1 MGANE
6 IELSDLQRLARS
18 DSPDLAQAVIAFLA
32 QPDPAPEGELPPGA
46 VTLQQMLAQVGYA
59 ALRWVPKKEKRE
71 RILTAW
77 KTYLAQALPPPPPRF
92 ALAELLVSNYERGS
106 DASRA
111 AILHLT
117 KSAPLRY
124 GLWGG
129 LKRIYKRAEA
139 TLDAELFGA
148 LAWSFDHWYT
158 QRHGIEVSAGTLLY
172 LRRRAWRF
180 LRDLGRATPV
190 LYPQFAAEV
199 LRHYHASTRIEGTW
213 IATHVFDAQR
223 GRFTTRTYKG
233 RLPADLAKHRAFS
246 DAWRRSPDALML
258 LLESCHHDA
267 VARFAIQGL
276 RADFPERLRSV
287 TPAWLARLARRELAA
302 PHEFLVETLEGSADF
317 HPSKLRALGL
327 HDAVLA
333 LLTSPSPKAR
343 TYAIA
348 YARAHA
354 ADLPADRVVA
364 LLEDCR
370 HADTR
375 AWCAATLQAA
385 APRALG
391 FATLLR
397 LLNQRET
404 MAWAQK
410 QLTEGFDRDEL
421 PEPFLRDALFG
432 SHAERN
438 WFVAYHAAHWKKA
451 ELDPGFWMRSL
462 DDARARDNYPATQVA
477 LQALAA
483 HPVHT
488 LPTGWLLDA
497 ISLPYGPTVAGW
509 IGAAESLPGLD
520 VERVKGMVFNAALR
534 PTALGVLGNAKL
546 VKAREIGLPWLLAL
560 ARRAD
565 PSLHDFAH
573 RYLLANMKPEDF
585 ADPPS
590 ADAGAARLLDLAL
603 AEKEPEAIRSF
614 AQTYLRCHHPTVGR
628 EQPETKSYR
637 LTPALARAQ
646 FPAARLFNALWDH
659 RPDVRRFA
667 VIIARAD
674 LREWGYLPRVYEL
687 AESEHREVRA
697 VAYDAL
703 LKAGESGAPTSS
715 TLKVADLDAGK
726 VFALTESRKKAT
738 REVAMEMI
746 RRHYARLGGAERLA
760 WLMES
765 PDREVRLFSVRLL
778 WERHRPT
785 HLPTGWTPR
794 RKGATAVAETER
806 FADVE
811 ALRSFL
817 RRTLYGLPPGRMER
831 REDDRKQ
838 RHVPASEAKRNVIAV
853 LRDMGVDDADFA
865 RLVAPVLEEF
875 TGSLAQGEWQAC
887 LQALVQLRAAHPD
900 VPMGGL
906 R

>member
-6 IELSDLQRLARS
+6 IELSGLQRRARS
-18 DSPDLAQAVIAFLA
+18 GSPDLAQAVIAFLA
-32 QPDPAPEGELPPGA
+32 QPDPVPEGPIPVGA
-46 VTLQQMLAQVGYA
+46 VTLQQMLAQVGYT

-77 KTYLAQALPPPPPRF
+77 KTYLAQQVPPPLPRL
-92 ALAELLVSNYERGS
+92 ALAELLVEAYERGS

-111 AILHLT
+111 AILALT
-117 KSAPLRY
+117 KSAQPRY

-148 LAWSFDHWYT
+148 LAWSFDHWYA
-158 QRHGIEVSAGTLLY
+158 QRNGLEVSAGTLLY

-180 LRDLGRATPV
+180 LRDLGRAVPV

-199 LRHYHASTRIEGTW
+199 LRHYHASTRVEGTW
-213 IATHVFDAQR
+213 IAMHVFDDQR
-223 GRFTTRTYKG
+223 GRFDTRSYKG
-233 RLPADLAKHRAFS
+233 RLPADLTKHRAFS

-267 VARFAIQGL
+267 VARFAIQSL
-276 RADFPERLRSV
+276 RADFPERLRAV
-287 TPAWLARLARRELAA
+287 TPAWLARLARRDLAA
-302 PHEFLVETLEGSADF
+302 PHEFLVETLQGAAQF

-327 HDAVLA
+327 HEAALA

-343 TYAIA
+343 AYAIE

-354 ADLPADRVVA
+354 SDLPAARIVA
-364 LLEDCR
+364 LYETCS

-385 APRALG
+385 SPRALG

-404 MAWAQK
+404 MAWAKK
-410 QLTEGFDRDEL
+410 QLDEGFDRDEL
-421 PEPFLRDALFG
+421 AEPFLRDALFG
-432 SHAERN
+432 THAERG
-438 WFVAYHAAHWKKA
+438 WFVAYQAAHWKKG

-462 DDARARDNYPATQVA
+462 DDVRSRDNYPATQAAV
-477 LQALAA
+477 QALATY
-483 HPVHT
+483 PVAA
-488 LPTGWLLDA
+488 LPAGWLLDA
-497 ISLPYGPTVAGW
+497 LARPFGPTVAGW

-534 PTALGVLGNAKL
+534 PTALAILGNAKL
-546 VKAREIGLPWLLAL
+546 VKARDLGLPWLLAL

-590 ADAGAARLLDLAL
+590 ADAGAARLVELAL
-603 AEKEPEAIRSF
+603 AEKEPEAIRAF

-637 LTPALARAQ
+637 LTPALSRSH
-646 FPAARLFNALWDH
+646 FPAARIFNALWDH
-659 RPDVRRFA
+659 RSDVRRFA
-667 VIIARAD
+667 VTIARAD

-715 TLKVADLDAGK
+715 TLKVADLDAAR

-746 RRHYARLGGAERLA
+746 RRHYARLGGPERLA

-765 PDREVRLFSVRLL
+765 PEREVRLFSVRLL

-794 RKGATAVAETER
+794 RKGATAVVDTER
-806 FADVE
+806 FGDVE

-831 REDDRKQ
+831 RDDDHKQ

-853 LRDMGVDDADFA
+853 LRDMGVEDADFA

-875 TGSLAQGEWQAC
+875 TGSLALGEWQAC

-900 VPMGGL
+900 VALGGA